1 VGNKAPTRGRLN
13 RDRTYFGAKRMVEL
27 IEYIIVFGISA
38 GVATASVMLVDGA
51 MPGLNEVASVSKSD
65 QVAGA
70 ARIAVLQGANVTL
83 LLPLQDSSV
92 SCAAGSL
99 SVSFGNES
107 RAYEMG
113 FPCSFD
119 FQGLNGAC
127 TLVFSAPADSLRL
140 GVTC

>member
-1 VGNKAPTRGRLN
+1 
-13 RDRTYFGAKRMVEL
+13 MVEL
-27 IEYIIVFGISA
+27 IEYVIVFGITA
-38 GVATASVMLVDGA
+38 GVAGASVMVVNWA
-51 MPGLNEVASVSKSD
+51 MPGLTAAAAMSKSD

-70 ARIAVLQGANVTL
+70 ARIAVVEGGNVTL
-83 LLPLQDSSV
+83 VLPLKDSSI

-99 SVSFGNES
+99 SVSVDGLS
-107 RAYEMG
+107 RAYQVG

-127 TLVFSAPADSLRL
+127 TLVFSATAEALQL